1 MTVKKC
7 TKKRDVVVLLIK
19 PFAFVAFPLPS
30 SDLKVPA
37 IALVDGQNYSKTQ
50 RVDADF
56 FFSVLKK
63 KWIRVD
69 GANLRSGD
77 FFFLAA

>member
-1 MTVKKC
+1 M
-7 TKKRDVVVLLIK
+7 
-19 PFAFVAFPLPS
+19 AFPLPS

-56 FFSVLKK
+56 FSPFFKKNGYVWTGLTCDQAIFFGGGGQKK
-63 KWIRVD
+63 KKKI
-69 GANLRSGD
+69 A
-77 FFFLAA
+77 

>member
-1 MTVKKC
+1 MYKKAC
-7 TKKRDVVVLLIK
+7 KIVVLLIK

-56 FFSVLKK
+56 FLRFKKNGYVWTGPHVFGGQKK
-63 KWIRVD
+63 KNRLIA
-69 GANLRSGD
+69 G
-77 FFFLAA
+77 

>member
-1 MTVKKC
+1 MSYSCSDGKEMYKKAC
-7 TKKRDVVVLLIK
+7 KIVVLLIK

-56 FFSVLKK
+56 FPPF
-63 KWIRVD
+63 
-69 GANLRSGD
+69 
-77 FFFLAA
+77 